1 MDGSGAARGGRWCV
15 GALVGALVLL
25 FAVSAAG
32 PARATSDGT
41 ATLWL
46 DRSNGP
52 PGTKVIATAWGYDE
66 CHSSSTTSPSPYHRG
81 VARAEAGGG
90 EVKIF
95 WEGSEEA
102 VGSAMVPANGV
113 VEVPFSVPADATA
126 QRYSITSLCM
136 TNPKLTDD
144 DLFVVTGS
152 EASVVVPPTVPP
164 ETVRPPSVSPPT
176 VVPPE
181 TVTPVPRTPET
192 ATPQL
197 VRVPRVVGLKLA
209 DADAKVSALRLALR
223 VTSGEGDVVAS
234 QSPSAGS
241 MVGVGHAIRIT
252 IKRAVVAPQLVPVP
266 NLVGE
271 QAAAARSALST
282 IGLRL
287 GGTAEADRDIVSQ
300 QPAPG
305 TLVAAGTTITVTFA
319 KPFPWS
325 RAALLSLVVLASGAV
340 TYRVA
345 RQRLDQR
352 WVRNKLRVVVPAAP
366 AVDPRIT
373 ESDTAPPMPVV
384 RIEPHADAGIHTF
397 QGD

>member
-1 MDGSGAARGGRWCV
+1 M
-15 GALVGALVLL
+15 
-25 FAVSAAG
+25 
-32 PARATSDGT
+32 
-41 ATLWL
+41 
-46 DRSNGP
+46 
-52 PGTKVIATAWGYDE
+52 
-66 CHSSSTTSPSPYHRG
+66 
-81 VARAEAGGG
+81 
-90 EVKIF
+90 VKIF
-95 WEGSEEA
+95 WEGLEEA
-102 VGSAMVPANGV
+102 VGSAVVPENGV
-113 VEVPFSVPADATA
+113 VEVPFSVPAEATA
-126 QRYSITSLCM
+126 QKYSITSLCM

-144 DLFVVTGS
+144 DLFVVTRPK
-152 EASVVVPPTVPP
+152 ASVVVPPTVPP
-164 ETVRPPSVSPPT
+164 ETVRPPT

-181 TVTPVPRTPET
+181 TVPPVTGTPET

-197 VRVPRVVGLKLA
+197 IRVPRVVGLKLA

-223 VTSGEGDVVAS
+223 VTSGDGDVVAS

-252 IKRAVVAPQLVPVP
+252 IKRAVVVPQLVPVP

-282 IGLRL
+282 VGLHL

-325 RAALLSLVVLASGAV
+325 RAALLSLVVLACGAV
-340 TYRVA
+340 TYRVV

-352 WVRNKLRVVVPAAP
+352 WVRTKLRVVVPAAP

-373 ESDTAPPMPVV
+373 ESDPAPPMPVV

-397 QGD
+397 KGD